1 MGVYERDICTHRTY
15 INPSLALGLALG
27 LAGLIAPTLAHFCCF
42 EFQTFPVSVLLVRP
56 TAVGFRSMELV
67 KVSDGISGWA
77 TGAKESTRG
86 VVVIQEWWGVT
97 TIVKDH
103 ASYIAERCHARC
115 FIPDIYHGKS
125 TVDKEEAS
133 HLMNNLDW
141 QRAVQEINEC
151 VEFLRRS
158 GCKHVGVVGFC
169 MGGALACAVG
179 QHGNVDCAV
188 AFYGTPPA
196 GLAQPE
202 NVHVPM
208 QLHCGPLDDH
218 AGFSDV
224 DTVEAWAGKCASATA
239 YVDYEGC
246 GHGFLNT
253 GELAAELR
261 AKMGFPTPSKDM
273 QTRAWDRLAAF
284 FEKHLG

>member
-1 MGVYERDICTHRTY
+1 
-15 INPSLALGLALG
+15 
-27 LAGLIAPTLAHFCCF
+27 
-42 EFQTFPVSVLLVRP
+42 
-56 TAVGFRSMELV
+56 MEQI
-67 KVSDGISGWA
+67 KVSDAIDGWV
-77 TGAKESTRG
+77 TGEKDSKRG
-86 VVVIQEWWGVT
+86 VIVIQEWWGIT
-97 TIVKDH
+97 PIIKDH
-103 ASYIAERCHARC
+103 AVTIAERCHARC
-115 FIPDIYHGKS
+115 LIPDIYHGKS

-158 GCKHVGVVGFC
+158 GCGRVGVVGFC
-169 MGGALACAVG
+169 MGGALACAVA
-179 QHGNVDCAV
+179 QHCKVDCAV

-202 NVHVPM
+202 NVQVPIE
-208 QLHCGPLDDH
+208 LHTGPLDDH
-218 AGFSDV
+218 TGFSDV
-224 DTVEAWAGKCASATA
+224 ATVEAWAGKCTTSKA

-261 AKMGFPTPSKDM
+261 AKMGFPTPPEDM
-273 QTRAWDRLAAF
+273 QKRAWDRLAAF
-284 FEKHLG
+284 FEKYLG